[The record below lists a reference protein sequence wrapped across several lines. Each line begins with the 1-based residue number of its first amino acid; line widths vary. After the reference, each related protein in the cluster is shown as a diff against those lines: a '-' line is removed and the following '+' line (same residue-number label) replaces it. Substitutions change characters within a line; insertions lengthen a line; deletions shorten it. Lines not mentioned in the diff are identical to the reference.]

1 MSIRFNPDLYGNVL
15 AGLNINNRDTATAQ
29 QELATLRRV
38 NQPSDDPGATAVDI
52 GVHWQ
57 SAQNDQFTRNISS
70 VRGELQTADST
81 MSSLV
86 TVLTQAITLGVQAGS
101 GSLSSTDRA
110 TLSTQIQSVSAQV
123 LSLAN
128 TSYQGAY
135 IFAGN
140 NSGQPAY
147 VANALSA
154 SGVTYQGNTATNQVE
169 VSQGQSVTT
178 NVPGSQIFTSAST
191 DVFAALTNLAQ
202 AAQSGNGVDAAVAQL
217 HIAFDHV
224 NAQRTFYGSQL
235 NQLDTTESFLANDKV
250 QLASQENSAVGIDLA
265 QAATDV
271 QRALTARTAILA
283 AGGKIQTTSL
293 MDYLK

>member
-147 VANALSA
+147 VADALSA

-178 NVPGSQIFTSAST
+178 NVPGSQIFTSASA
-191 DVFAALTNLAQ
+191 DVFAALNNLAQ

-217 HIAFDHV
+217 HTAFDHV

-235 NQLDTTESFLANDKV
+235 NQLDTTDSFLANDKV

>member
-1 MSIRFNPDLYGNVL
+1 MSIRFNPDLYSNVL
-15 AGLNINNRDTATAQ
+15 AGLNNNNRDTATAQ

-38 NQPSDDPGATAVDI
+38 NQPSDDPGATAVAI
-52 GVHWQ
+52 GIHWQ
-57 SAQNDQFTRNISS
+57 SAQNDQFTRNISTI
-70 VRGELQTADST
+70 RGGLQTADST

-110 TLSTQIQSVSAQV
+110 TLSKQIQSVSAQV

-128 TSYQGAY
+128 TSYQGAS
-135 IFAGN
+135 IFAGT
-140 NSGQPAY
+140 NSGQAAY
-147 VANALSA
+147 VADPLSA
-154 SGVTYQGNTATNQVE
+154 SGVTYQGNAATNQVE
-169 VSQGQSVTT
+169 VSQGQSVTV
-178 NVPGSQIFTSAST
+178 NVPGSQIFSSGAT
-191 DVFAALTNLAQ
+191 DVFAALSTLAQ
-202 AAQSGNGVDAAVAQL
+202 AALSGNGVPAAVTQL
-217 HIAFDHV
+217 RAAFDHV

-235 NQLDTTESFLANDKV
+235 NQLDTTETFLANDKV
-250 QLASQENSAVGIDLA
+250 QLASQENTAVGIDLA

-271 QRALTARTAILA
+271 QRAITARSAILA

>member
-1 MSIRFNPDLYGNVL
+1 M
-15 AGLNINNRDTATAQ
+15 NRW
-29 QELATLRRV
+29 QEFVIVTSNTRAIDRRDRGQEAMT
-38 NQPSDDPGATAVDI
+38 NAAV
-52 GVHWQ
+52 
-57 SAQNDQFTRNISS
+57 
-70 VRGELQTADST
+70 LQTADST

-217 HIAFDHV
+217 HTAFDHV

-235 NQLDTTESFLANDKV
+235 NQLDTTDSFLANDKV

>member
-147 VANALSA
+147 AVNPLSA
-154 SGVTYQGNTATNQVE
+154 SGVNYQGNTATIQE
-169 VSQGQSVTT
+169 EFSQGQSVTT

-217 HIAFDHV
+217 HTAFDHV

-271 QRALTARTAILA
+271 QRALTARSAILA
-283 AGGKIQTTSL
+283 A
-293 MDYLK
+293 